1 MSIQPSNIIDR
12 ATWTRWRIQAIA
24 LKTPVAGVNE
34 CKAMFR
40 QFAAEENLEM
50 TIGKGKRPRDSPQ
63 L

>member
-1 MSIQPSNIIDR
+1 
-12 ATWTRWRIQAIA
+12 
-24 LKTPVAGVNE
+24 
-34 CKAMFR
+34 MFR